1 MAGDRIKKFSELR
14 YNSIGSFPI
23 VLLLIACKELFSF
36 LGGFIRYTHGILF
49 SSSVLPVNAQKVKRA
64 SKYRLS
70 GSGDDGI

>member
-23 VLLLIACKELFSF
+23 VLLIACKELFSF

-49 SSSVLPVNAQKVKRA
+49 SSSFLSVNAQKVKRA
-64 SKYRLS
+64 SKYRLL